1 MGTFRGSS
9 FVHQSGVK
17 TAIKAMGGQLMAKAQ
32 ANRFLKSHTKTPQLF
47 ILMNNDE
54 ELMKATA
61 EDADTREDDG
71 EEAGTGDSAD
81 EDGGNGTDTSDCST
95 SSGPAAKRSR
105 LSNKKDEGAPILTK
119 VAIHCRRYAG
129 GDFTFLKIDYL
140 NDMRTSEVVLDPYSS
155 TYMMKPGPNVKKIK
169 VIDIKPLFQAQC
181 DPDANGSRT
190 SAIVAVKRHRKAL
203 AKQCRQQ
210 APL

>member
-1 MGTFRGSS
+1 
-9 FVHQSGVK
+9 
-17 TAIKAMGGQLMAKAQ
+17 MAKAQ

-105 LSNKKDEGAPILTK
+105 LSTTTNKKDEGAPILTK